1 MEMGFGMTFRQKMA
15 MRQSLTLEQR
25 QKLEARHCQVRLQ
38 LLQALRDESFEPKAQ
53 CPKCSRIMTV
63 PDILRGFS
71 RDPHDLTT
79 ECPKCHSRFESRLI
93 CTPRFGVNVE
103 MVFFCPTQ
111 TLFHLQGLEAL
122 DPETLLTKHQ
132 AVARS
137 AIVNFGSLRS
147 AFGRN
152 NVAYAFAEKLDWRDK
167 VVPFLG
173 QLPDISIASA
183 VDVSRSAIRRLRV
196 KRGISACTKRGMLEE
211 IEIEA

>member
-1 MEMGFGMTFRQKMA
+1 MSFRPTL
-15 MRQSLTLEQR
+15 RQEQR
-25 QKLEARHCQVRLQ
+25 LTMAQRHAVELRMSQLHLE
-38 LLQALRDESFEPKAQ
+38 LLNVIRDERYEPQAR

-63 PDILRGFS
+63 PDILRGFN

-79 ECPKCHSRFESRLI
+79 ECPKCHTRFESRLV
-93 CTPRFGVNVE
+93 CGQRFGVNVE

-137 AIVNFGSLRS
+137 AIVHFGSLRN

-152 NVAYAFAEKLDWRDK
+152 NVAYAFEEKLDWSDK

-173 QLPDISIASA
+173 QLPDSSIASA
-183 VDVSRSAIRRLRV
+183 VNVSRSAIRRLRIKHDV
-196 KRGISACTKRGMLEE
+196 PACTKRAVLEE
-211 IEIEA
+211 IEIEV